1 MARHHLTNL
10 SVKAAT
16 EPGRYLDGD
25 GLYLV
30 VDRYGKRWTLYFKWQ
45 GRRREMGLGSFPDVS
60 LAKARDKAEAARDLV
75 GDGIDPIAAR
85 KAPVSATTFAAF
97 ATDLIDDLKGGWTGK
112 KTEAGW
118 RRSLIDHAAGLASKP
133 LEAITTADVLEVV
146 KPYWTD
152 KPESGQK
159 LRARIE
165 VTLDAAK
172 ARGLRS
178 GDNPARWR
186 GHLDR
191 LLSKPKKLTRGHHRS
206 LHYSEAPAL
215 MKRLAEKRGMSARAL
230 EWTIYTAAREGMTLG
245 ALWGEIGQ
253 DWTVPADRMKGRK
266 PFVVPLSTQCR
277 AVLEHCDRSTP
288 FVFPGAWLDRGL
300 SNAAMDKLLK
310 DMGFDATPHGFR
322 TTFREWAGDMTDHP
336 REVAEAALNHAVGDA
351 VERAYRRGDAL
362 EKRRK
367 LMADWA
373 DYLSGVKSLPSGV
386 DGSG

>member
-10 SVKAAT
+10 SAKAAT

-30 VDRYGKRWTLYFKWQ
+30 SDKYGRRWVLFFKWH
-45 GRRREMGLGSFPDVS
+45 GKRREMGLGGFPEVS
-60 LAKARDKAEAARDLV
+60 LAKAREKAEAARKDAKA
-75 GDGIDPIAAR
+75 GIDPIAAR
-85 KAPVSATTFAAF
+85 KAPVTATTFAAF
-97 ATDLIDDLKGGWTGK
+97 AEGLIDDLKGGWTGQ

-118 RRSLIDHAAGLASKP
+118 RRSLIVHAAGMALKP
-133 LEAITTADVLEVV
+133 LDGITTADVLETV
-146 KPYWTD
+146 KPYWAD

-165 VTLDAAK
+165 VALDAAK

-191 LLSKPKKLTRGHHRS
+191 LLSKPRKLTRGHHRS
-206 LHYSEAPAL
+206 LHYTQAPAL
-215 MKRLAEKRGMSARAL
+215 MKALAGKQGMSARAL
-230 EWTIYTAAREGMTLG
+230 EWTIYTAAREAMTIG
-245 ALWGEIGQ
+245 AKWDEIGT

-266 PFVVPLSTQCR
+266 AFVIPLSTQCR
-277 AVLEHCDRSTP
+277 AVLVHCDRCTP

-310 DMGFDATPHGFR
+310 DMGVDATPHGFR

-362 EKRRK
+362 EKRRV
-367 LMADWA
+367 LMRDWS
-373 DYLSGVKSLPSGV
+373 DYLWP
-386 DGSG
+386 